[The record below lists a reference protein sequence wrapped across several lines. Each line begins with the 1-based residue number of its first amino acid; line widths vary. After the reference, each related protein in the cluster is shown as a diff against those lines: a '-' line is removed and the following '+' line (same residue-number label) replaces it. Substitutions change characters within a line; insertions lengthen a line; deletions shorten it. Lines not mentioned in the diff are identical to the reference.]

1 MHATTLSSVALMFWK
16 TLEQDYQ
23 LNSESLF
30 RDAGLDHSKIYD
42 PNYRYPDAGMFK
54 LWRLALQQTNDECLG
69 LKVAQHI
76 QATTLHALGFA
87 WLSSST
93 LKDAL
98 ERLVRYYRL
107 VTDVEKLSLT
117 EGDKHYSL
125 QLARKSPDIEYIDQD
140 YDAFFAAI
148 TIMCRALHGD
158 SFSPA
163 MIKME
168 RSEPGCLEEMNSF
181 FNTEMQFEA
190 GENSIQFDK
199 ASLLRTLPSGNAELA
214 RENDQIISRYLSKLD
229 REDTVLQIKA
239 KLLERLPSGNVN
251 EEEVAKS
258 LNMSIRTM
266 QRKLKT
272 LDQSYK
278 QIVDITRRE
287 LALEYVREGNVPITT
302 ITFMLGFSDPANF
315 TRAFRRWTG
324 QSPSDYRK
332 IH

>member
-30 RDAGLDHSKIYD
+30 REAGLDPAKIYD
-42 PNYRYPDAGMFK
+42 PNYRYSDAGMYK
-54 LWRLALQQTNDECLG
+54 LWELALEQTKDECLG

-107 VTDVEKLSLT
+107 ITDVEKLGLV
-117 EGDKHYSL
+117 EGDTYYTL
-125 QLARKSPDIEYIDQD
+125 RLVRKTSDTDYIVQD
-140 YDAFFAAI
+140 YDTFFATI
-148 TIMCRALHGD
+148 TIMCRALYGD
-158 SFSPA
+158 AYSPKL
-163 MIKME
+163 IKME
-168 RSEPGCLEEMNSF
+168 RSEPGCLAEMNAF
-181 FNTEMQFEA
+181 FNTDLQFA
-190 GENSIQFDK
+190 TGENSIQFDK
-199 ASLLRTLPSGNAELA
+199 ANMLRTLPSGNAELA
-214 RENDQIISRYLSKLD
+214 RESDQIIARYLSKLD
-229 REDTVLQIKA
+229 KDDTVLQIKA
-239 KLLERLPSGNVN
+239 KLLEHLPSGNIT

-266 QRKLKT
+266 QRKLKV

-278 QIVDITRRE
+278 QIMDDTRRE
-287 LALEYVREGNVPITT
+287 LALEYVRQADVPVTT
-302 ITFMLGFSDPANF
+302 ITFMLGFSEPANF
-315 TRAFRRWTG
+315 TRAFKRWTG
-324 QSPSDYRK
+324 QSPSDFRK
-332 IH
+332 LN